1 MSASMRNFMEAYEA
15 VHNKEVR
22 DEFYKN
28 QDELSSMNI
37 GRLTDND
44 LREISEQICEHLF
57 SEGVS
62 VSDAEFIISELFSES
77 EIVGRQKKAE
87 RILDAFAE
95 AFKRIKSKSTDVAL
109 ESFARYRNNKKLQET
124 WSVRFNQEKRVQR
137 AHGTSVADEVA
148 AVKSGL
154 LSMINEI
161 TASMGRRAKEYNR
174 KKEQDAHMARQKAHQ
189 DKMKN
194 DPEYAAKRR
203 KIDAAASSRMG
214 KGNPRYDASAAGS
227 SRVKGFKF
235 TPTEE
240 VENVEEVYKG
250 KHGQSEKDY
259 QDSRS
264 DAGKMVSGDSKMS
277 GSAYSSRATSSTGP
291 NPAGGSKK
299 PKGQGRMTSGAR
311 TELQFRKAALKNK
324 SMKEAWADAYKAVYE
339 VDEAAKP
346 DYLDFDKDGNK
357 KESMKKALKDKKMKG
372 EPKEEFDAFDA
383 VLEYLQV
390 EGIAESFE
398 DAQWMMVNVLDE
410 EDINS
415 ILDEARRSDKE
426 GYARGTTEN
435 PKRKDIP
442 HGDPSQRSMLHSK
455 LKRRADEMGR
465 ERRSS
470 ARNQAGGRTPVSKK
484 EKGFLQAADRTR
496 QYVHNPNVPKTG
508 SHSKF

>member
-1 MSASMRNFMEAYEA
+1 MNSQELRSIQEAYL
-15 VHNKEVR
+15 EVV
-22 DEFYKN
+22 EN
-28 QDELSSMNI
+28 Q
-37 GRLTDND
+37 
-44 LREISEQICEHLF
+44 Q
-57 SEGVS
+57 
-62 VSDAEFIISELFSES
+62 
-77 EIVGRQKKAE
+77 
-87 RILDAFAE
+87 LD
-95 AFKRIKSKSTDVAL
+95 
-109 ESFARYRNNKKLQET
+109 
-124 WSVRFNQEKRVQR
+124 
-137 AHGTSVADEVA
+137 
-148 AVKSGL
+148 
-154 LSMINEI
+154 EI

-174 KKEQDAHMARQKAHQ
+174 KKEQDAHMARQKDHQ

-194 DPEYAAKRR
+194 DPEYAAKRK

-240 VENVEEVYKG
+240 VENVEEIYKG

-465 ERRSS
+465 ER
-470 ARNQAGGRTPVSKK
+470 
-484 EKGFLQAADRTR
+484 
-496 QYVHNPNVPKTG
+496 
-508 SHSKF
+508 